1 MLWTFYS
8 VEVEKRKRKLLND
21 DNLAE
26 QIIKTAFYLSQDSYS
41 FGLLL
46 TGPCGTGKTTL
57 MLAIRELITHLFKN
71 GTLGRMGI
79 EINPEMP
86 LLSAKDII
94 NQVVKNQNLYRR
106 HDILFIDDL
115 GHEPTE
121 IMSYGMIYTP
131 IIDLLEARYKM
142 QKYTLITT
150 NLKSKALREK
160 YGERIADRFNE
171 MMEIV
176 EFNGETFRVI

>member
-8 VEVEKRKRKLLND
+8 VEVEKRNRDFLND

-26 QIIKTAFYLSQDSYS
+26 QIIKTARYLSQDSYS

-71 GTLGRMGI
+71 GTLERMGI
-79 EINPEMP
+79 EINPELP

-94 NQVVKNQNLYRR
+94 NQVVKNPTLYRR

-121 IMSYGMIYTP
+121 IMNYGMIYTP

-142 QKYTLITT
+142 QKYTIITT
-150 NLKSKALREK
+150 NLKSKDLRQK

-176 EFNGETFRVI
+176 EFDGETFRVI